1 MYEQLA
7 ALDVPGGILAA
18 ELVGADTPD
27 GRLAGGAAWSETK
40 LVCCLQLPRSQP
52 PL

>member
-40 LVCCLQLPRSQP
+40 LVCCVQLPRSQP